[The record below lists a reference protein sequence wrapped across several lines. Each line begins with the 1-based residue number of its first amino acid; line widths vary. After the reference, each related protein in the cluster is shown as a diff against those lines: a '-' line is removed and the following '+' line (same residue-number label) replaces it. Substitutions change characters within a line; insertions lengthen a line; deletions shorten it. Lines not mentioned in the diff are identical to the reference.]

1 MAREVLNSAP
11 ACRLEAQAPTASPL
25 ALLFR
30 VNALQAWRR
39 VKAIRER
46 SRLLSSLIGFF
57 IVGYVTLAFWLF
69 RFGMEFVITHFPG
82 LGSLLVERLLFLL
95 FAFLFVL
102 LLFSNL
108 VISYTNLFRNRET
121 TFLLSLPVPP
131 QIIFRWKLVE
141 STLLA
146 SWAFLFLIAP
156 LLASY
161 GLTNHVAW
169 HFYPATVIL
178 IALFIVL
185 PAVAGAWLAV
195 NIARYLDRRAFQI
208 TAVSV
213 ALLLLIGAAFWLRT
227 EQITDEMFETRV
239 LAVLDKLLLKTRFAQ
254 FALLP
259 SYWLSA
265 GVLQWSEGALA
276 AAAFFGLVLL
286 SHSLFFGC
294 LAFTRMGGLFYEAV
308 STVQSRGNVF
318 GQWTWFRRWERL
330 QNRFGYGRGAVERA
344 AGLLPGVPLDVRAL
358 LVKDVRMFWR
368 DTTQW
373 GQTLVLF
380 GLLGA
385 YIINLRHFSQQLTNP
400 FWVHLVSYLNLGA
413 CSLNLAT
420 LTTRFVYSQFS
431 LEGKRLWIVGLAPLG
446 LVRVVKTK
454 YWLASISSLFVTL
467 GLIWLSCHML
477 KLPLERMAYYVL
489 AVSIMTFTLNGLAV
503 GLGVLY
509 PNFKEDNPS
518 KIVSGFGGTFCL
530 VLSFIYIVA
539 SVTLLAVGS
548 PWSWARLGESSFG
561 WLVGSWAGF
570 ALLSVLLG
578 WLPFRLGLR
587 KVADF
592 EV

>member
-1 MAREVLNSAP
+1 MARPASNPIRARPLGAEAPASAP
-11 ACRLEAQAPTASPL
+11 F

-39 VKAIRER
+39 VMSIRER

-57 IVGYVTLAFWLF
+57 IIGYVALAFWLF
-69 RFGMEFVITHFPG
+69 RSGLEFVITHFPG
-82 LGSLLVERLLFLL
+82 LGSLLIERLLFLL

-141 STLLA
+141 SALLA

-156 LLASY
+156 LLATY
-161 GLTNHVAW
+161 GLTNRVEW

-195 NIARYLDRRAFQI
+195 NIARYLDRRAFQLA
-208 TAVSV
+208 AVSV
-213 ALLLLIGAAFWLRT
+213 ALLLLIGAAFYLKA
-227 EQITDEMFETRV
+227 ESITDEMLETRV
-239 LAVLDKLLLKTRFAQ
+239 LAVLDRLLMKTRFAQ

-276 AAAFFGLVLL
+276 AAGFFGLVLL

-294 LAFTRMGGLFYEAV
+294 LAFTRMGGLFYQAV
-308 STVQSRGNVF
+308 STVHSRGSVF
-318 GQWTWFRRWERL
+318 GQWTWFRQWQRR
-330 QNRFGYGRGAVERA
+330 QSRFAYARGAVERA
-344 AGLLPGVPLDVRAL
+344 ASLLPGVPVDVRAL

-380 GLLGA
+380 GLLAA

-454 YWLASISSLFVTL
+454 FWLASVASLFVTL

-477 KLPLERMAYYVL
+477 KLPLERMAYYIL

-503 GLGVLY
+503 GLGALY
-509 PNFKEDNPS
+509 PNFKEDNPG

-530 VLSFIYIVA
+530 VLSFLYIVA

-548 PWSWARLGESSFG
+548 PWSWTRLGESSFG
-561 WLVGSWAGF
+561 WLLGSWAGF
-570 ALLSVLLG
+570 VLLSVLLG
-578 WLPFRLGLR
+578 WLPLKLGLR
-587 KVADF
+587 KVAVF
-592 EV
+592 EA

>member
-1 MAREVLNSAP
+1 MPSPASNSIQARPLEAEAP
-11 ACRLEAQAPTASPL
+11 ASSPL
-25 ALLFR
+25 TLLFR

-57 IVGYVTLAFWLF
+57 IVGYVALAFWLF
-69 RFGMEFVITHFPG
+69 RFGLEFVITHFPG

-141 STLLA
+141 SALLA

-156 LLASY
+156 LLAAY
-161 GLTNHVAW
+161 GLTNRVAW
-169 HFYPATVIL
+169 HFYPATVML

-195 NIARYLDRRAFQI
+195 NIARYLDRRAFQVA
-208 TAVSV
+208 AVSV
-213 ALLLLIGAAFWLRT
+213 ALLLLVFAAFWMKA

-276 AAAFFGLVLL
+276 GAGFFGLVLL

-294 LAFTRMGGLFYEAV
+294 LAFTRMGGLFYEAA
-308 STVQSRGNVF
+308 STVQSRGNVL
-318 GQWTWFRRWERL
+318 GQWSWFRRWQRR
-330 QNRFGYGRGAVERA
+330 QNRFSYGRGPVERA
-344 AGLLPGVPLDVRAL
+344 ASLLPVPVDVRAL
-358 LVKDVRMFWR
+358 LVKDIRVFWR

-380 GLLGA
+380 GLLAA

-431 LEGKRLWIVGLAPLG
+431 LEGKRIWIVGLAPLG

-454 YWLASISSLFVTL
+454 YWLASLASLFVTL

-509 PNFKEDNPS
+509 PNFKEDNPG

-530 VLSFIYIVA
+530 VLSFLYIVA

-548 PWSWARLGESSFG
+548 PWTWARFGESSLG
-561 WLVGSWAGF
+561 LILGSWTGF

-578 WLPFRLGLR
+578 WLPLRLGLR
-587 KVADF
+587 KVAEF

>member
-1 MAREVLNSAP
+1 MPARAVKAVASAP
-11 ACRLEAQAPTASPL
+11 F
-25 ALLFR
+25 ALLLR

-39 VKAIRER
+39 VMAIRER
-46 SRLLSSLIGFF
+46 SRLLSSLVGLFV
-57 IVGYVTLAFWLF
+57 VGYAALAFWLF
-69 RFGMEFVITHFPG
+69 RIGLEFVITHFPG
-82 LGSLLVERLLFLL
+82 LGSLLVERLMFLL

-141 STLLA
+141 SALLA
-146 SWAFLFLIAP
+146 SWAFLFLVAP
-156 LLASY
+156 LLAAY
-161 GLTNHVAW
+161 GLTNRVAW

-185 PAVAGAWLAV
+185 PAVAGSWLAV
-195 NIARYLDRRAFQI
+195 KIARYLDRRAFQVA
-208 TAVSV
+208 AVSV
-213 ALLLLIGAAFWLRT
+213 AVLALIGAAFWLKA

-239 LAVLDKLLLKTRFAQ
+239 LAVLDRLLMKTRFAQ

-265 GVLQWSEGALA
+265 GVVQWSEGALA
-276 AAAFFGLVLL
+276 SSLFFGLVLL
-286 SHSLFFGC
+286 SYSLFFGC
-294 LAFTRMGGLFYEAV
+294 LAFTRMGGLFYDAV
-308 STVQSRGNVF
+308 STVQSRGSVF
-318 GQWTWFRRWERL
+318 GQWTWFRRWQRRRR
-330 QNRFGYGRGAVERA
+330 RFGYALGPVERA
-344 AGLLPGVPLDVRAL
+344 VNLLPGVPSDVRAV
-358 LVKDVRMFWR
+358 LVKDIRVFWR

-385 YIINLRHFSQQLTNP
+385 YIINLRHFSQQLSNP

-446 LVRVVKTK
+446 LVRVVKAK
-454 YWLASISSLFVTL
+454 YWLASLASLFVTL

-477 KLPLERMAYYVL
+477 KLPLNRMAYYVV
-489 AVSIMTFTLNGLAV
+489 AVSIMTFTLNGLAI
-503 GLGVLY
+503 GLGALY
-509 PNFKEDNPS
+509 PNLKEDNPG

-530 VLSFIYIVA
+530 VLSFLYIVA

-548 PWSWARLGESSFG
+548 PWSWSRLGGASSH
-561 WLVGSWAGF
+561 WLLASWAGF
-570 ALLSVLLG
+570 VLLSLLLG
-578 WLPFRLGLR
+578 WLPLKLGLR
-587 KVADF
+587 KVA
-592 EV
+592 EYEL

>member
-1 MAREVLNSAP
+1 MATAP
-11 ACRLEAQAPTASPL
+11 F
-25 ALLFR
+25 ALLLR

-46 SRLLSSLIGFF
+46 SRLLSSLVGLFV
-57 IVGYVTLAFWLF
+57 VGYAALAFWLF
-69 RFGMEFVITHFPG
+69 RIGLEFVITHFPG
-82 LGSLLVERLLFLL
+82 LGSLLVERLMFLL

-141 STLLA
+141 SALLA

-156 LLASY
+156 LLAAY
-161 GLTNHVAW
+161 GLTNRVAW
-169 HFYPATVIL
+169 HFYPATVML
-178 IALFIVL
+178 VALFIVL

-195 NIARYLDRRAFQI
+195 NIARYLDRRAFQVA
-208 TAVSV
+208 AVSV
-213 ALLLLIGAAFWLRT
+213 AVLVLIGAAFWLKA
-227 EQITDEMFETRV
+227 EQIPDEMFETRV
-239 LAVLDKLLLKTRFAQ
+239 LAVLDRLLMKTRFAQ

-265 GVLQWSEGALA
+265 GVVQWSEGALA
-276 AAAFFGLVLL
+276 ASLFFGLVLL

-308 STVQSRGNVF
+308 STVQSRGSVF
-318 GQWTWFRRWERL
+318 GQWTWFRRWQRR
-330 QNRFGYGRGAVERA
+330 QRRFGYALGAVERA
-344 AGLLPGVPLDVRAL
+344 VNLLPGVPADVRAV
-358 LVKDVRMFWR
+358 LVKDIRVFWR

-385 YIINLRHFSQQLTNP
+385 YIINLRHFSQQLSNP

-446 LVRVVKTK
+446 LVRVVKAK
-454 YWLASISSLFVTL
+454 YWLASLASLFVTL

-477 KLPLERMAYYVL
+477 KLPLNRMTYYVI
-489 AVSIMTFTLNGLAV
+489 AVSIMTFTLNGLAI
-503 GLGVLY
+503 GLGALY
-509 PNFKEDNPS
+509 PNLKEDNPG

-530 VLSFIYIVA
+530 VLSFLYIVA
-539 SVTLLAVGS
+539 SVSLLAVGS
-548 PWSWARLGESSFG
+548 PWARTRLGGASSH
-561 WLVGSWAGF
+561 WLLASWAGF
-570 ALLSVLLG
+570 ALLSLLLG
-578 WLPFRLGLR
+578 WLPLRLGLR
-587 KVADF
+587 KVAEF
-592 EV
+592 EL

>member
-1 MAREVLNSAP
+1 MPP
-11 ACRLEAQAPTASPL
+11 AEAASRSPSPL

-57 IVGYVTLAFWLF
+57 VVGYVGLAFWLF
-69 RFGMEFVITHFPG
+69 RFGLEFVITHFPG

-121 TFLLSLPVPP
+121 TFLLSLPVLP
-131 QIIFRWKLVE
+131 QVIFRWKLVE
-141 STLLA
+141 SALLA

-156 LLASY
+156 LVAAY

-169 HFYPATVIL
+169 HFYPATVLL

-195 NIARYLDRRAFQI
+195 NIARYLDRRAFQVA
-208 TAVSV
+208 AVSV
-213 ALLLLIGAAFWLRT
+213 AGLLLIGAAFWLKAER
-227 EQITDEMFETRV
+227 ITDEVFETRV
-239 LAVLDKLLLKTRFAQ
+239 LAVLDKLLLKTSFAQ

-265 GVLQWSEGALA
+265 GVLQWSEGALEA
-276 AAAFFGLVLL
+276 AGFFGLVLL

-308 STVQSRGNVF
+308 STVQSRGSVF
-318 GQWTWFRRWERL
+318 GQWTWFRQWQQR
-330 QNRFGYGRGAVERA
+330 QHPFGYARGAVERA
-344 AGLLPGVPLDVRAL
+344 ASLLPGVPVDVRAL
-358 LVKDVRMFWR
+358 LVKDVRVFWR

-380 GLLGA
+380 GLLAA

-454 YWLASISSLFVTL
+454 YWLASLSSLAVTL

-477 KLPLERMAYYVL
+477 KLPLERMAYYIL

-503 GLGVLY
+503 GLGALY
-509 PNFKEDNPS
+509 PNFKEDNPG

-530 VLSFIYIVA
+530 VLSFLYIVA

-548 PWSWARLGESSFG
+548 PWSWSRLNESSFG
-561 WLVGSWAGF
+561 WVLGSWAGF
-570 ALLSVLLG
+570 VLLSLLLG
-578 WLPFRLGLR
+578 WLPLRLGLR
-587 KVADF
+587 RVAEF